1 MTEQNDGLAKLALA
15 EAIIKAAREM
25 TNPRGGAHGAPN
37 LRTECDDRLR
47 QMYEES
53 GTDRQRVLVNGEQVG
68 TLSARVSKP
77 VQVNQLDVL
86 DFDALRAWL
95 KGEDGAEYLDQII
108 AKAVP
113 EVMELCMA
121 DGVVPDGCAMVRGT
135 SSPLAMASSMARW
148 FSIPFTT
155 LKPPNSTAQITAAA
169 AICLYLWA
177 TAKSSETRSISCS

>member
-15 EAIIKAAREM
+15 EAIIKAAREL

-53 GTDRQRVLVNGEQVG
+53 GIDRQRVMVNGEQVG

-77 VQVNQLDVL
+77 VRVNQLDVL

-95 KGEDGAEYLDQII
+95 MGEDGAEYLDQIV

-113 EVMELCMA
+113 DLMELCMA
-121 DGVVPDGCAMVRGT
+121 DGVVPDGCAMVGHT
-135 SSPLAMASSMARW
+135 EPANWLG
-148 FSIPFTT
+148 TT
-155 LKPPNSTAQITAAA
+155 LRIDKEKVANALGPQLPQAVAGFLAGD
-169 AICLYLWA
+169 
-177 TAKSSETRSISCS
+177 

>member
-1 MTEQNDGLAKLALA
+1 MTEQNDSLAKLALA

-53 GTDRQRVLVNGEQVG
+53 GTDRQRVIVNGEQVG

-77 VQVNQLDVL
+77 VQVNHLDVL

-95 KGEDGAEYLDQII
+95 KGEDGEEYLDQII

-121 DGVVPDGCAMVRGT
+121 DGVVPDGCAMVGHT
-135 SSPLAMASSMARW
+135 EPSHWLG
-148 FSIPFTT
+148 TT
-155 LKPPNSTAQITAAA
+155 LRIDKEKVANALGTQLPQAVAGFLAGD
-169 AICLYLWA
+169 
-177 TAKSSETRSISCS
+177 

>member
-1 MTEQNDGLAKLALA
+1 MTEQNDSLAKLALA

-47 QMYEES
+47 RMYEES

-77 VQVNQLDVL
+77 AQVNQLDVL

-95 KGEDGAEYLDQII
+95 KGEDGEEYLDQII

-121 DGVVPDGCAMVRGT
+121 DGVGPDGWAMVGHT
-135 SSPLAMASSMARW
+135 EPSHWLG
-148 FSIPFTT
+148 TT
-155 LKPPNSTAQITAAA
+155 LRIDKEKVANALGSQLPQAVAGFLAGD
-169 AICLYLWA
+169 
-177 TAKSSETRSISCS
+177 

>member
-47 QMYEES
+47 QMYEEN
-53 GTDRQRVLVNGEQVG
+53 GTDRQRVTVNGEQVG

-77 VQVNQLDVL
+77 AQVNQLDVL

-95 KGEDGAEYLDQII
+95 KGEDGGEYLDQII

-113 EVMELCMA
+113 DLMELCMA
-121 DGVVPDGCAMVRGT
+121 NGVVPDGCAMVGHMEPSHWMGT
-135 SSPLAMASSMARW
+135 VLRVDKAKVAQALGPQLNQAVAGFLAGDDA
-148 FSIPFTT
+148 
-155 LKPPNSTAQITAAA
+155 
-169 AICLYLWA
+169 
-177 TAKSSETRSISCS
+177 